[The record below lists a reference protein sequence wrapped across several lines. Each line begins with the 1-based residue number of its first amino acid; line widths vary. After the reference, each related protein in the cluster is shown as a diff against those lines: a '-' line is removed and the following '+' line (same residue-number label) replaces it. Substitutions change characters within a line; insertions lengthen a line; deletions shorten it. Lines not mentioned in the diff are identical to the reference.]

1 MQRCTPVRANSFLR
15 ALVTTNNTAVSW
27 SITPSNVGTINSSGL
42 YTAPA
47 SITQRQSVTVTA
59 ISQADTTKSASAI
72 LTISVPLPSITGIT
86 SPVAPGA
93 AVTISGQNF
102 LSSTG
107 TVILNGVTVPTT
119 SWTNTSITLTAPTNN
134 CTGSV
139 AVTTQYGTSN
149 TVTLTI
155 TGTEQGCMYPP
166 PVANAGSAQTVA
178 IGATVQLDGTNSTDS
193 TGTQLTYTWSFVSI
207 PSGSAA
213 ALSNPTAPKPTFV
226 ADVYG
231 NYTVQL
237 VVNDGY
243 HSSAPSQVIISTQDS
258 APVANAGPNQTV
270 PTQTLVQLNGSAS
283 TDVDGNPLTYSWS
296 FTSLP
301 TGSQAALSNP
311 TSVMPTFTTDK
322 VGAYV
327 VQLVVND
334 GILNSAPSSVTISDV
349 SSPPVANAGPN
360 QTVNVGA
367 TVQLN
372 GSGSTDIDGYPLT
385 YQWSFLSLPTGS
397 SATLSNA
404 AIVNPTFVADVPGN
418 FVLQLIVTANGVN
431 STPSTVTIGN
441 SDIVPIANA
450 GPAQTV
456 TPGTLVTLNGSGSTD
471 SDNKPLTYQWTLLSV
486 PPGSAATLTQ
496 PTSVNPYFTADI
508 SGNYVVQLIVND
520 GYLSSNP
527 ATVLITTNYIP
538 PVANPGSSQTVTVG
552 ATVQLSGSASTDSNG
567 NPLTYSWA
575 ILSQPA
581 GGTATLSSATVVN
594 PTFVANAPG
603 MYVVQLIV
611 NDGTSNSQPVTTSV
625 TANAP
630 LPVVNAGPNQTIT
643 LPVNSV
649 TLNGSA
655 TDNGVPLTFAWSV
668 VSGPGSVTFSN
679 PSSAVTTAMFVSAG
693 SYVLQLTASN
703 SQNSASATTMVT
715 VNSQV
720 NVQPVVNAGPNQ
732 TITLPTN
739 TVTLNGS
746 ASDNGVPMTFVWS
759 VVSGPGAVTFSSPN
773 STTTQATFPSTP
785 GAYVLQLSASNSQ
798 YTRTSQVT
806 ITVNAATNQPPV
818 VSAGPSQTITLP
830 SNTVTLNGS
839 ASDNGVPMTLIWTQ
853 ISGPTAVTFSSP
865 NTAVTQASFT
875 VQGAYIL
882 QLNASNAQYTTTA
895 QTTVYVY
902 AQGNGVNQ
910 PPYVNAGPDQTIT
923 LPAPVLIERHRDR

>member
-1 MQRCTPVRANSFLR
+1 M
-15 ALVTTNNTAVSW
+15 
-27 SITPSNVGTINSSGL
+27 
-42 YTAPA
+42 
-47 SITQRQSVTVTA
+47 TVTA

>member
-1 MQRCTPVRANSFLR
+1 M
-15 ALVTTNNTAVSW
+15 
-27 SITPSNVGTINSSGL
+27 
-42 YTAPA
+42 
-47 SITQRQSVTVTA
+47 TVTA

-746 ASDNGVPMTFVWS
+746 ASDNGVPMT
-759 VVSGPGAVTFSSPN
+759 
-773 STTTQATFPSTP
+773 
-785 GAYVLQLSASNSQ
+785 
-798 YTRTSQVT
+798 
-806 ITVNAATNQPPV
+806 
-818 VSAGPSQTITLP
+818 
-830 SNTVTLNGS
+830 
-839 ASDNGVPMTLIWTQ
+839 LIWTQ

>member
-1 MQRCTPVRANSFLR
+1 
-15 ALVTTNNTAVSW
+15 
-27 SITPSNVGTINSSGL
+27 
-42 YTAPA
+42 
-47 SITQRQSVTVTA
+47 
-59 ISQADTTKSASAI
+59 
-72 LTISVPLPSITGIT
+72 
-86 SPVAPGA
+86 
-93 AVTISGQNF
+93 
-102 LSSTG
+102 
-107 TVILNGVTVPTT
+107 
-119 SWTNTSITLTAPTNN
+119 
-134 CTGSV
+134 
-139 AVTTQYGTSN
+139 
-149 TVTLTI
+149 
-155 TGTEQGCMYPP
+155 
-166 PVANAGSAQTVA
+166 
-178 IGATVQLDGTNSTDS
+178 
-193 TGTQLTYTWSFVSI
+193 
-207 PSGSAA
+207 
-213 ALSNPTAPKPTFV
+213 
-226 ADVYG
+226 
-231 NYTVQL
+231 
-237 VVNDGY
+237 
-243 HSSAPSQVIISTQDS
+243 
-258 APVANAGPNQTV
+258 
-270 PTQTLVQLNGSAS
+270 
-283 TDVDGNPLTYSWS
+283 
-296 FTSLP
+296 
-301 TGSQAALSNP
+301 
-311 TSVMPTFTTDK
+311 MPTFTTDK